1 MGKKNWNN
9 TGIPEADQKVFWED
23 LMELKDKTVQELF
36 GQQALTQALINSA
49 KEYFVKD
56 PGIKDII
63 VGILNTYKD
72 IATSI
77 RANMEFHITMDEEGK
92 IKDYKMGEVNINDD
106 SYLDFLRITS
116 NYINAQEQL
125 AHISCT
131 SYAELVTRLAMQ
143 DPSIKEE
150 VSAEDFIN
158 IKEKGMKEIE
168 KTMQGVKNATRKR
181 TQQPRAKS
189 TTNTE
194 RSTAGAKARAQSAR
208 RKG

>member
-1 MGKKNWNN
+1 MGKKNWNT

-36 GQQALTQALINSA
+36 GQQALTTALINSS
-49 KEYFVKD
+49 KEYYAKD

-72 IATSI
+72 IANSI
-77 RANMEFHITMDEEGK
+77 RVNMDFHITMDEEGK
-92 IKDYKMGEVNINDD
+92 ITDYKMGEVNMNDD
-106 SYLDFLRITS
+106 SYMDFLRITS
-116 NYINAQEQL
+116 NYIHAQEQL

-131 SYAELVTRLAMQ
+131 SYAELVTRIAMQ
-143 DPSIKEE
+143 DPTIKEH
-150 VSAEDFIN
+150 VSGEEFIN
-158 IKEKGMKEIE
+158 VKEKGIKEIQ
-168 KTMQGVKNATRKR
+168 KAMQGVKNAAKKR

-189 TTNTE
+189 ATKTK
-194 RSTAGAKARAQSAR
+194 RSTTGTKARAQSAR